1 MLRTSS
7 PLRYPGGKSCLYD
20 LVASILRENQLSR
33 VDYAEP
39 YAGGFGLALSL
50 MYGGHVSDVHLN
62 DVDPSIWSFWKSV
75 LDETEGL
82 VELIRKTP
90 VTVEQWQKQKK
101 IHKALDSTTPLELGF
116 ATFFLNRTNRSGVIK
131 GAGIIG
137 GLSQEGNYKL
147 DCRFNRDD
155 LIRRIRRV
163 AKYRRRIHLYKK
175 DAVVFM
181 RKTAPNLSD
190 NCFFCIDPPYFNKG
204 SSLYTNFYG
213 PDEHGDVAKAVL
225 DLRQPW
231 IVTYDYTNEIRRL
244 YSKRRQFAYDINYSV
259 QTKRIGSELL
269 IASSRLRLPEE
280 LKDRQ
285 INFLRTSA
293 A

>member
-1 MLRTSS
+1 
-7 PLRYPGGKSCLYD
+7 
-20 LVASILRENQLSR
+20 
-33 VDYAEP
+33 
-39 YAGGFGLALSL
+39 
-50 MYGGHVSDVHLN
+50 MYGGHVNDVHLN

-90 VTVEQWQKQKK
+90 ITVEQWQKQKK
-101 IHKALDSTTPLELGF
+101 IHKALDGAKPLELGF

-131 GAGIIG
+131 GAGVIG
-137 GLSQEGNYKL
+137 GLSQQGNYKL

-181 RKTAPNLSD
+181 KKTAPNLAD

-231 IVTYDYTNEIRRL
+231 IVTYDYTDEIRRL

-269 IASSRLRLPEE
+269 IASPRLRLPEE
-280 LKDRQ
+280 LRVRQ
-285 INFLRTSA
+285 INFIRASA

>member
-101 IHKALDSTTPLELGF
+101 IHEALDSTTPLELGF

-213 PDEHGDVAKAVL
+213 PDEHGDVARAVL